1 MLNGDAHHSL
11 MWVVEPRI
19 WPLLNCQ
26 RRLHRKRQGSRRKQK
41 NRNLGWPL
49 VKGAKESADV
59 GSPDLL
65 RGLWGIQPRFIRD
78 SPVRVVIDPIPPQLG
93 HKCRHKL
100 RQNRRFCTGIPVA
113 QCADNSAEAFSPA
126 AKGVTAKC
134 QCRTIP
140 SKILSTIAS
149 TIP

>member
-78 SPVRVVIDPIPPQLG
+78 SPVRVVIDPIPPQLVTNAATSCARTDG
-93 HKCRHKL
+93 FAPAYPLLNALTTRL
-100 RQNRRFCTGIPVA
+100 RP
-113 QCADNSAEAFSPA
+113 SARQQKE
-126 AKGVTAKC
+126 
-134 QCRTIP
+134 
-140 SKILSTIAS
+140 
-149 TIP
+149 